1 MATRFLG
8 AAGKRER
15 RWAPASKSGALHAGR
30 SPWSHVPRL
39 DDMQVGRNRRTSRKD
54 SAGHCLRDAKYC
66 DGIAPAAERH
76 RRQGFR
82 LDTGLI
88 PHGLRYEQ
96 RRSKFLIQR
105 LDPKCDVHDVSDYRV
120 LLAIGRPDIADDG
133 RAGVQRDTDPRRGRV
148 ARGHETVELEHD
160 LARGGKRVRAIDTA
174 VRQRRAEH
182 GEEPVAEN
190 LFTMPPCWLMVR
202 TMKVHSVFRW

>member
-1 MATRFLG
+1 NNAG
-8 AAGKRER
+8 AEKRR
-15 RWAPASKSGALHAGR
+15 PPRWTLAVVARTAIGR
-30 SPWSHVPRL
+30 YA
-39 DDMQVGRNRRTSRKD
+39 VGRTRRTSRKD
-54 SAGHCLRDAKYC
+54 SAGRCLRDAKYF

-120 LLAIGRPDIADDG
+120 LLAI
-133 RAGVQRDTDPRRGRV
+133 
-148 ARGHETVELEHD
+148 
-160 LARGGKRVRAIDTA
+160 
-174 VRQRRAEH
+174 
-182 GEEPVAEN
+182 
-190 LFTMPPCWLMVR
+190 
-202 TMKVHSVFRW
+202 